1 MNASIPRTLNAACNT
16 QSSFP
21 FPVSTVF
28 FRSSLFRH
36 VCGWSSGLISSS
48 PTTDSVLFCI
58 EKKWVESFIYSHLRS
73 PVVKLHIQSGCQHSA
88 GSLGTPSIVAALPC
102 LLAACKLLFKCSE
115 RESCWSFPSMENIKT
130 RWLVQREWKA
140 WVVGGQERKWSV
152 RKTSKK
158 GSKRKAPKW

>member
-1 MNASIPRTLNAACNT
+1 MNASVPRTLNAACNT

-21 FPVSTVF
+21 FPVSTCFSGALSLDMSVGGPQGW
-28 FRSSLFRH
+28 SPAPQPLSLFYF
-36 VCGWSSGLISSS
+36 V
-48 PTTDSVLFCI
+48 
-58 EKKWVESFIYSHLRS
+58 YNSHLRS

-130 RWLVQREWKA
+130 NKIVQREWKA
-140 WVVGGQERKWSV
+140 WVVGGQERNWSV
-152 RKTSKK
+152 RKTSKE